1 MYIITY
7 PTGGIPFYSLLFS
20 FSGGG
25 IGGLTLA
32 LMLKKFAH
40 DKQVVVDLYEA
51 NAAFTE
57 IGAGINVWHRPRHI
71 LRQLGLDE
79 GLAKSSISP
88 TMRIRKSDAPEGYP
102 FHELRAPGKPLEI
115 SASTTTLNYFGN
127 RKR

>member
-1 MYIITY
+1 MAYR
-7 PTGGIPFYSLLFS
+7 SS
-20 FSGGG
+20 SSGGG

-32 LMLKKFAH
+32 LMLKKFAR

-88 TMRIRKSDAPEGYP
+88 PMRIRKSDGPEGYP
-102 FHELRAPGKPLEI
+102 FHELRAPGEPLEI
-115 SASTTTLNYFGN
+115 STRTTMLSYFGN